1 MTVVSEDACADFV
14 AKWQQREPE
23 MHLAE
28 VFCPASSRP
37 HFRAWGALLHEL
49 REALFEL
56 SDPRVTGIKTGWW
69 AEELIAMPGG
79 QPRHPLTQ
87 ALAGIDA
94 PWQALGRALL
104 THADADVRA
113 SDTAQA
119 VELLLPTAKA
129 VVAVEAAV
137 FSAGIQENAAPSL
150 AVHWLLHR
158 LPQGLAGDDQARIPM
173 HLYARHGLTA
183 AEVAAGQGEALLRDW
198 AGELAR
204 VCPGPLRRAALIRR
218 SRQRF
223 DQARLQRLAAGKGF
237 AEPPAPIT
245 LWRAWRAARDV

>member
-1 MTVVSEDACADFV
+1 MTAVSEDASAAFV

-28 VFCPASSRP
+28 VFCPASGRLR
-37 HFRAWGALLHEL
+37 FRAWGALLHEL

-69 AEELIAMPGG
+69 AEELIAMPNG
-79 QPRHPLTQ
+79 QARHPLTQ
-87 ALAGIDA
+87 ALLGIDA

-104 THADADVRA
+104 AHTDAEVRA
-113 SDTAQA
+113 GDTAQA
-119 VELLLPTAKA
+119 VELLLPAAKA
-129 VVAVEAAV
+129 VLAVEAAV
-137 FSAGIQENAAPSL
+137 FSAGMPENAARSL
-150 AVHWLLHR
+150 AVHWLLQR

-204 VCPGPLRRAALIRR
+204 VCPGPLCGAALIRR

-223 DQARLQRLAAGKGF
+223 DQARLQRLASGRGF
-237 AEPPAPIT
+237 TEPPAPST
-245 LWRAWRAARDV
+245 LWRAWRAARDA